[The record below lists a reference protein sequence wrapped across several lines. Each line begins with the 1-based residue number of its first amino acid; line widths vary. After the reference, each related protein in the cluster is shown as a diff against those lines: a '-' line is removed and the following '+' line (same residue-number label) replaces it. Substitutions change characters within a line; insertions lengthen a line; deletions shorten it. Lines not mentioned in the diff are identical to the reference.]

1 MNQCYQNYLIFAN
14 SKKVITKNLVMQ
26 VTRTF
31 DLLPRYKARFRPKD
45 DVLAGKVDGKWIKY
59 SIDDYI
65 ETANNI
71 SYALLKSGIEKG
83 DKIATIT
90 TNRPEWNFLDMG
102 IAQIGAVHV
111 PIYPTISESDY
122 EYILKHAEVK
132 MVFVEGKELLRK
144 IENIL
149 PSITSIKE
157 VYTFRKIDI
166 VKPLEDFIRFG
177 KENADP
183 AKLEGIKNTIKPED
197 TATLI
202 YTSGTTGNS
211 KGVTLSHNNFI
222 SQVLDLYH
230 VFPVDDTC
238 KCLSYLPVSH
248 VYERTNLYVYQYL
261 GVSIYYAQNMGTIA
275 DNLKEIGPE
284 MLTTVP
290 RLLEKVYDKIVAKG
304 MKLKGVKKNLFF
316 WALNL
321 GLKYE
326 VDGKNGWLY
335 EKQLKLA
342 NKLIFSKWREAL
354 GNNMRVIVSGGAALQ
369 PRLARVFT
377 AGNIPVLEGYGL
389 TETSPVIAVNTLEK
403 GGLKFGTVGKPLKN
417 VEVKIADDE
426 EILCKGPNVMQGYY
440 KDPEMTKEAIDEDGW
455 FHTGDLGRIEPE
467 GHLKIT
473 GRKKAIFK
481 TAMGKY
487 ISPEHI
493 ENKFVESPFIDSI
506 LVVGENQK
514 FAAALIVPDF
524 LFLKSWCA
532 KKGVKCSTNQEMIN
546 HPEVIKRFR
555 KEINE
560 YNQNFGSYEQ
570 IKKYKLLDKEWT
582 IETRELTA
590 NLKLRRKFIFEKYN
604 SDIEGLFK

>member
-14 SKKVITKNLVMQ
+14 SKEVITKNMVMQ

-31 DLLPRYKARFRPKD
+31 DLLPRYKAQFRPKD
-45 DVLAGKVDGKWIKY
+45 DVLAGKVYGKWKKY

-65 ETANNI
+65 EIANNI
-71 SYALLKSGIEKG
+71 SYALLKSGIKKG

-102 IAQIGAVHV
+102 IAQTGAVHV

-166 VKPLEDFIRFG
+166 VKPLEDFIALG
-177 KENADP
+177 KENQEP
-183 AKLEGIKNTIKPED
+183 AKLEEIKRSIKPED

-222 SQVLDLYH
+222 SQVHDLYH
-230 VFPVDDTC
+230 IFPVDDTSR
-238 KCLSYLPVSH
+238 CLSYLPVSH
-248 VYERTNLYVYQYL
+248 VYERTNLYIYQYL

-275 DNLKEIGPE
+275 DNLKEISPE

-304 MKLKGVKKNLFF
+304 MKLKGIKKTMFF

-342 NKLIFSKWREAL
+342 NKLVFSKWREAL

-377 AGNIPVLEGYGL
+377 AAKIPVLEG
-389 TETSPVIAVNTLEK
+389 
-403 GGLKFGTVGKPLKN
+403 
-417 VEVKIADDE
+417 
-426 EILCKGPNVMQGYY
+426 
-440 KDPEMTKEAIDEDGW
+440 
-455 FHTGDLGRIEPE
+455 
-467 GHLKIT
+467 
-473 GRKKAIFK
+473 
-481 TAMGKY
+481 
-487 ISPEHI
+487 
-493 ENKFVESPFIDSI
+493 
-506 LVVGENQK
+506 
-514 FAAALIVPDF
+514 
-524 LFLKSWCA
+524 
-532 KKGVKCSTNQEMIN
+532 
-546 HPEVIKRFR
+546 
-555 KEINE
+555 
-560 YNQNFGSYEQ
+560 
-570 IKKYKLLDKEWT
+570 
-582 IETRELTA
+582 
-590 NLKLRRKFIFEKYN
+590 
-604 SDIEGLFK
+604 